1 MSLKDPTRDAHGYPL
16 QGVDVVP
23 VRPKPSKLSQIMK
36 LLQEANVREEKE
48 RDRADYWKRAYHRL
62 NQDYIALQLKDLCSD
77 CQREKDDTE
86 NGDTI
91 TICKECT
98 QKHETVRT
106 LRRRLEETEKERSY
120 WQDCYETALRQIGDF
135 PDCAL
140 KNDGG
145 SHNDPPTRV

>member
-1 MSLKDPTRDAHGYPL
+1 MSLRDPTRDANGYPL

-23 VRPKPSKLSQIMK
+23 VRPKPNRLAQVMK
-36 LLQEANVREEKE
+36 LLQEANIREEKE

-91 TICKECT
+91 TICKACT

-106 LRRRLEETEKERSY
+106 LTRRLEEQAKATTY

-135 PDCAL
+135 PDCDL

-145 SHNDPPTRV
+145 SHDDPPTRV